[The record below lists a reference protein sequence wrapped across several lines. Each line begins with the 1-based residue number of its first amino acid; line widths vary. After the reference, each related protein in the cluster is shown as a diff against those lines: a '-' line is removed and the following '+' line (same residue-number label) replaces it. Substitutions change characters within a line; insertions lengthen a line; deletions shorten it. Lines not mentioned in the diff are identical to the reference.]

1 MKMLAALRACD
12 YEEVNRIRGI
22 FKPLEDLRN
31 EINPVRVLHAAVQAA
46 EIALTG
52 PLLPFMSDV
61 NDAQREQIG
70 AVAKALLGQR

>member
-1 MKMLAALRACD
+1 MLAALRACD

-61 NDAQREQIG
+61 NDVQREQIG
-70 AVAKALLGQR
+70 TVAKALLGQR